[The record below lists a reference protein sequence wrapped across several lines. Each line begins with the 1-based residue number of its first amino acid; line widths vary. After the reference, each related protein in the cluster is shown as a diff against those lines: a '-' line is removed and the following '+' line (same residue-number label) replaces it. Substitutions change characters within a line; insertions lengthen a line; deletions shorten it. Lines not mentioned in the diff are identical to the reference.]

1 MARIFIVTVL
11 VILINSCAEDTGI
24 DITKTYL
31 NPCDYIIEDF
41 SEINISNSNYFG
53 TDSTLDVITWNLEQ
67 FPKHNSTVDYLLELI
82 PILNVDIIALQEIG
96 STSDFQNLINNL
108 NNYDGIITNSASYNI
123 NLAFLYSNNLEVE
136 ATYEI
141 FTDNWWSFPRSPLVA
156 HIIWNEKNI
165 YIINNHFKAMGGTE
179 NEDRRKSASE
189 KLEDYVN
196 EYLSVENVIIL
207 GDLNDELNEDPS
219 NNVFQNFIND
229 ALNFQFTDMDIA
241 YSSSSNWSYP
251 SWPSHLDHILITN
264 ELFDEFDNEGSS
276 VQTIRLEE
284 YFDNGWIDYEKYI
297 SDHRPVGLSLKFN
310 P

>member
-1 MARIFIVTVL
+1 MNRILIV
-11 VILINSCAEDTGI
+11 VILTILFISCAEDKGT
-24 DITKTYL
+24 DSS
-31 NPCDYIIEDF
+31 F
-41 SEINISNSNYFG
+41 SSINIG
-53 TDSTLDVITWNLEQ
+53 TDSTFDIITWNIEN
-67 FPKHNSTVDYLLELI
+67 FPKQNSTVDYLLELI
-82 PILNVDIIALQEIG
+82 PIFDADIIALQEIE
-96 STSDFQNLINNL
+96 SATDFQNLINSL
-108 NNYDGIITNSASYNI
+108 NNYDGIVTNSASYDI
-123 NLAFLYSNNLEVE
+123 NLALLYSTDLEIDS
-136 ATYEI
+136 TYEI
-141 FTDNWWSFPRSPLVA
+141 FTDDWWSFPRSPLVA

-229 ALNFQFTDMDIA
+229 ALNFKFTDMDIA

-264 ELFDEFDNEGSS
+264 ELFDEFENEGSS

-284 YFDNGWIDYEKYI
+284 YFDNGWTDYEKYI

>member
-1 MARIFIVTVL
+1 MSRILIVT
-11 VILINSCAEDTGI
+11 ILAIFFISCAEDKGT
-24 DITKTYL
+24 DSS
-31 NPCDYIIEDF
+31 F
-41 SEINISNSNYFG
+41 SSINIG
-53 TDSTLDVITWNLEQ
+53 TDSTFDIITWNIEN
-67 FPKHNSTVDYLLELI
+67 FPKQNFTVDYLIELI
-82 PILNVDIIALQEIG
+82 PIFDADIIALQEIE
-96 STSDFQNLINNL
+96 SATDFQNLINSL
-108 NNYDGIITNSASYNI
+108 DNYDGIITNSASYNV

-229 ALNFQFTDMDIA
+229 ALNFKFTDMEIA

-251 SWPSHLDHILITN
+251 SWPSQLDHILITN

>member
-1 MARIFIVTVL
+1 
-11 VILINSCAEDTGI
+11 
-24 DITKTYL
+24 
-31 NPCDYIIEDF
+31 
-41 SEINISNSNYFG
+41 
-53 TDSTLDVITWNLEQ
+53 
-67 FPKHNSTVDYLLELI
+67 
-82 PILNVDIIALQEIG
+82 
-96 STSDFQNLINNL
+96 
-108 NNYDGIITNSASYNI
+108 
-123 NLAFLYSNNLEVE
+123 
-136 ATYEI
+136 
-141 FTDNWWSFPRSPLVA
+141 
-156 HIIWNEKNI
+156 
-165 YIINNHFKAMGGTE
+165 MGGTE
-179 NEDRRKSASE
+179 NEDRRKSASD

-229 ALNFQFTDMDIA
+229 SLNFKFTDMEIG

-264 ELFDEFDNEGSS
+264 ELFDEFENEGSS

-284 YFDNGWIDYEKYI
+284 YFDDGWADYEKYI

>member
-1 MARIFIVTVL
+1 MDRILIVTILAIFI
-11 VILINSCAEDTGI
+11 ISCAEDKGT
-24 DITKTYL
+24 DSS
-31 NPCDYIIEDF
+31 F
-41 SEINISNSNYFG
+41 SSINIG
-53 TDSTLDVITWNLEQ
+53 TDSTFDIITWNIEN
-67 FPKHNSTVDYLLELI
+67 FPKQNSTVDYLLELI
-82 PILNVDIIALQEIG
+82 PIFDADIIALQEIE
-96 STSDFQNLINNL
+96 SATDFQNLINSL
-108 NNYDGIITNSASYNI
+108 DNYDGIITNSASYNI

-207 GDLNDELNEDPS
+207 GDLNDELNENPS

-229 ALNFQFTDMDIA
+229 TLNFKFTDMDIA

-284 YFDNGWIDYEKYI
+284 YLNNGWTEYENYI
-297 SDHRPVGLSLKFN
+297 SDHRPVGLRLKFSQ
-310 P
+310 